1 MSKVNNNTVWVS
13 PTAKKTECILT
24 ISLLVSNSITTIRK
38 CLESLRPLLEQV
50 DSELVIVDTV
60 GKENSDGSLEI
71 AREYADKIVRFEWC
85 DDFAAARNAGLKLA
99 QGKWFLFIDDDEW
112 FDNVGEFVTFFKN
125 SDESK
130 KYNTIYFNKHNYQ
143 NLEGTIYREIK
154 TPQCVKLFK
163 GLKFEGRIHE
173 RFSSMHLP
181 FKHINAFVHHYGY
194 VRKFSKEK
202 FERNEKLLKE
212 SLRENPQNMHM
223 WAQLLAGYGIKT
235 AENRKKVKKEAV
247 TALKQFEQ
255 IKKQDDS
262 IQRDGFTIFAY
273 LLRVLIVEEKW
284 KTALEVKRKYET
296 LLNLL
301 QYERCILDN
310 FTYII
315 FINSKKKNEAVKYV
329 LDYVKNYHWLQTHK
343 EEYLN
348 QESFYFQNDVSEAK
362 LFGLSASLL
371 SRERE
376 NKNWQKILNTAT
388 KLPWANNVKYINS
401 ILAIVLLAAYH
412 ENDLK
417 LIQTICN
424 QITTNDGKLPLIF
437 GIAVKALKESTEVD
451 EKELTSFV
459 ARIQSK
465 DSFIL
470 IQQALAAEGTS
481 AFEQKLKKLQKAR
494 ISCTVPNEELFSLL
508 IRNKL
513 DPTLHIE
520 SLSYEEWLAAVNQI
534 VTIYAK
540 KRSQIP
546 AFAEQI
552 EQVWN
557 LCSKRELLLM
567 SLRHNYLFSPDITT
581 SEIKNELGAYADNV
595 VNFAQTIY
603 LPELLTGRTSSML
616 PSEIRFGIFVQRA
629 VNERKAGHEAQYLAN
644 LRKGLE
650 YYEDADRLIKRLL
663 REYAEKDQ
671 KQQQINDEMVRL
683 GSQVKVQILGMLQKG
698 ENQQAEPLILELAQL
713 LPNDLE
719 VRRLWALCHRGV

>member
-1 MSKVNNNTVWVS
+1 MSKMNNNTVWVS
-13 PTAKKTECILT
+13 PTAKKTECTLT
-24 ISLLVSNSITTIRK
+24 ISLLVSNSIATIRK

-50 DSELVIVDTV
+50 DSELIVVDTV
-60 GKENSDGSLEI
+60 GKDNSDGSLEI
-71 AREYADKIVRFEWC
+71 SREYADKIVRFEWC

-112 FDNVGEFVTFFKN
+112 FDNVDEFITFFKN

-130 KYNTIYFNKHNYQ
+130 KYNTLFFNKHNYQ
-143 NLEGTIYREIK
+143 NLEGTSYGEIK
-154 TPQCVKLFK
+154 VPQCIRLTKDMFFK
-163 GLKFEGRIHE
+163 GRVHE
-173 RFSSMHLP
+173 QLTVSRLP

-194 VRKFSKEK
+194 VGKLSKEK
-202 FERNEKLLKE
+202 VERNEKLLKE

-235 AENRKKVKKEAV
+235 AENRKKVKKEAQA
-247 TALKQFEQ
+247 ALKQFEQ
-255 IKKQDDS
+255 IQEKDNGL
-262 IQRDGFTIFAY
+262 QRDGFTVLAY
-273 LLRVLIVEEKW
+273 LLRVLMAEKEW
-284 KTALEVKRKYET
+284 LAALETKEKYEE
-296 LLNLL
+296 LLKLS
-301 QYERCILDN
+301 QYEHCILDN
-310 FTYII
+310 LAYIL
-315 FINSKKKNEAVKYV
+315 FINLKNEKEATKYV
-329 LDYVKNYHWLQTHK
+329 LDYIKNYCWLQKHE

-376 NKNWQKILNTAT
+376 NENWQKILNTAT
-388 KLPWANNVKYINS
+388 KLPWANNVKYINR

-412 ENDLK
+412 ESDLK
-417 LIQTICN
+417 IMQTICD

-437 GIAVKALKESTEVD
+437 GIAVRALKESTEVD
-451 EKELTSFV
+451 EKEFTSFV
-459 ARIQSK
+459 ARIKSK

-470 IQQALAAEGTS
+470 IQQALVAEGTS
-481 AFEQKLKKLQKAR
+481 VFEQKLKKLQKAR
-494 ISCTVPNEELFSLL
+494 VSCTVPNEELFSLL

-513 DPTLHIE
+513 DPTLHTE

-595 VNFAQTIY
+595 VNFAQMIY
-603 LPELLTGRTSSML
+603 LPELLAGKTSSML

-650 YYEDADRLIKRLL
+650 YYEAADRLIKRLL
-663 REYAEKDQ
+663 REYDEKDQ

-683 GSQVKVQILGMLQKG
+683 GSQVKVQILEMLQQG
-698 ENQQAEPLILELAQL
+698 ENQQAESLILELAQL